1 MLPLPHRHQAAAG
14 LLTKITEGNGEPE
27 DLDTIEELCHHIK
40 QSALCGLGQTAP
52 NPVLSTLTH
61 FREEFEAH
69 IYEKRC
75 PAGVCKALIQYI
87 VDPTKCKGCT
97 RCSPGLPHRGHLRR
111 GARAPHHQPVQVH
124 QVRRVHG
131 SLPL

>member
-14 LLTKITEGNGEPE
+14 SADQDHRGNGEPE

-52 NPVLSTLTH
+52 NPVLSTLTIP
-61 FREEFEAH
+61 EEFEAH

-75 PAGVCKALIQYI
+75 PAGVCKDLLTYSI
-87 VDPTKCKGCT
+87 DPVKCRGCT
-97 RCSPGLPHRGHLRR
+97 ICAQNCPADAIK
-111 GARAPHHQPVQVH
+111 GA
-124 QVRRVHG
+124 
-131 SLPL
+131 